1 MKNQTGSWADLVG
14 RGDGEEW
21 LELCSAA
28 LVEVQEETTRRLGR
42 ECLRDGLSAFLPRLV
57 GPENA
62 ERVAKDW

>member
-57 GPENA
+57 GPENVVRLGR
-62 ERVAKDW
+62 EE

>member
-1 MKNQTGSWADLVG
+1 MKNQTGSWAGLV
-14 RGDGEEW
+14 
-21 LELCSAA
+21 
-28 LVEVQEETTRRLGR
+28 GR